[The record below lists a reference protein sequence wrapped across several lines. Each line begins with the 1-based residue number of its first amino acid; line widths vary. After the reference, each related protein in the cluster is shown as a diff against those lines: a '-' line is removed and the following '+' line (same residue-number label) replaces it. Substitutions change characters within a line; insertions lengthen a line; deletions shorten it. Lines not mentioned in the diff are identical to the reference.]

1 MTQYN
6 ILNVKLSNSPL
17 NKLKSGIN
25 YGTEVTLNI
34 SLKLIGGSNDEI
46 NFQEKLLL
54 TDTQISRFLKASADN
69 SSANI
74 KVSKTQ
80 FSKLIMSQLGGFFGP
95 IANPFPGPFSQL
107 DSIADSPIE
116 FI

>member
-6 ILNVKLSNSPL
+6 ILNVKLCNSPL
-17 NKLKSGIN
+17 NKSKSGIN

-34 SLKLIGGSNDEI
+34 SLKLIGGSNDET

-54 TDTQISRFLKASADN
+54 TDTQISKFLKAFADN
-69 SSANI
+69 SSVNI

-80 FSKLIMSQLGGFFGP
+80 FSILYVTVGRIFWSYCKS
-95 IANPFPGPFSQL
+95 FSR
-107 DSIADSPIE
+107 SI
-116 FI
+116 

>member
-6 ILNVKLSNSPL
+6 ILNVKLRNSPL

-34 SLKLIGGSNDEI
+34 SLKLIGGSNNET
-46 NFQEKLLL
+46 NFPQKLLL
-54 TDTQISRFLKASADN
+54 TDTQISRFLKAFADN

-74 KVSKTQ
+74 KVLKTHYVTVGRI
-80 FSKLIMSQLGGFFGP
+80 FWSYCKSFTRTI
-95 IANPFPGPFSQL
+95 
-107 DSIADSPIE
+107 
-116 FI
+116 